1 MADSLII
8 SFTFVYSDFIQNITN
23 GTRLF
28 YSLIQKNIGI
38 YFNNCLINF
47 SIWLGLS
54 QGKNR
59 LTIFPC

>member
-28 YSLIQKNIGI
+28 YSLIQEE
-38 YFNNCLINF
+38 YRH
-47 SIWLGLS
+47 WLGLS

>member
-28 YSLIQKNIGI
+28 YSLIQEE
-38 YFNNCLINF
+38 YRHLF
-47 SIWLGLS
+47 
-54 QGKNR
+54 
-59 LTIFPC
+59 